1 MATTRTSSPE
11 STSERRQQI
20 VAIATRL
27 FAAQGYAAT
36 TVRDIADEA
45 GILSGSLYHH
55 FSSKEALLEEIVH
68 SYLDDLIAQFTAIVD
83 KGDDPATTLDA
94 LIISAF
100 ETIGRIPHTVALYQ
114 NEATFLL
121 TLPEFSFLI
130 DSAARIETI
139 WTDQIIA
146 GQRAG
151 QFRDSIDAA
160 LAYRFFR
167 DGLWSTVRWYRP
179 GGRHTIEAIGQNY
192 LDLMHSGMLAR

>member
-1 MATTRTSSPE
+1 M
-11 STSERRQQI
+11 
-20 VAIATRL
+20 
-27 FAAQGYAAT
+27 
-36 TVRDIADEA
+36 
-45 GILSGSLYHH
+45 
-55 FSSKEALLEEIVH
+55 
-68 SYLDDLIAQFTAIVD
+68 
-83 KGDDPATTLDA
+83 
-94 LIISAF
+94 
-100 ETIGRIPHTVALYQ
+100 ALYQ

-139 WTDQIIA
+139 WTEQIIA
-146 GQRAG
+146 GQREG
-151 QFRDSIDAA
+151 QFRESIDPA